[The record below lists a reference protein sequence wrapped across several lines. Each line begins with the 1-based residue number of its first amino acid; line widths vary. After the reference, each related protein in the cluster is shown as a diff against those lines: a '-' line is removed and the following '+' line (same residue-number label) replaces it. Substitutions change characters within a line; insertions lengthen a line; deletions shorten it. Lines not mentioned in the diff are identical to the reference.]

1 VFSGW
6 DDLKPKV
13 FHLSI
18 GILSIL
24 ILGSTIVEKRFYST
38 HHFGV
43 FKELSEHLVE
53 WNKESNYDALLVG
66 DFNYPFY
73 LHYYTD
79 RLEPIELDLYRTTEE
94 NGLAKLKA
102 LIDDSQ
108 EEFLIYSW
116 STINQ
121 TPEVV
126 ELIKEK
132 YPVELERNS
141 YFNSEIMLFQKGSL
155 TSESDDFQF
164 EKTEN
169 WNCNPDAMLTNSLGQ
184 SSVIVSGEYPYGPTY
199 NTNVSDLHSK
209 GITEIIVKIECTGA
223 SEESRVQLVYEQVNN
238 EGGYAWESDEFKQQ
252 FTTEGP
258 QWGVFHY
265 GLKASKLEGDV
276 LKVYPWLPD
285 GNGIEIKRMSI
296 SFR

>member
-1 VFSGW
+1 
-6 DDLKPKV
+6 
-13 FHLSI
+13 
-18 GILSIL
+18 
-24 ILGSTIVEKRFYST
+24 
-38 HHFGV
+38 
-43 FKELSEHLVE
+43 
-53 WNKESNYDALLVG
+53 
-66 DFNYPFY
+66 
-73 LHYYTD
+73 
-79 RLEPIELDLYRTTEE
+79 LDLYRTTEE